1 MQYFLALKLGQK
13 RVAESRE
20 YLNTLTGGKAM
31 PALALAATKSN
42 VWQAVGEE
50 NLYAFVDESAGFILT
65 DNSGYILALV
75 DKSGSSKTI
84 VQGVT
89 QLQKENL
96 EKNEWNSLL
105 DNEKLKRINSI
116 EDNIYPFE
124 GTLLSFENYKNLLG
138 NIKGEIDWWV
148 ISSNPSIFIDES
160 IPF

>member
-13 RVAESRE
+13 RVAAARE
-20 YLNTLTGGKAM
+20 YLNTLTNGKAM
-31 PALALAATKSN
+31 PALALTDTKSN

-75 DKSGSSKTI
+75 DKPGSSKTI

-96 EKNEWNSLL
+96 EKIF
-105 DNEKLKRINSI
+105 EK
-116 EDNIYPFE
+116 DNIPKFE
-124 GTLLSFENYKNLLG
+124 GK
-138 NIKGEIDWWV
+138 V
-148 ISSNPSIFIDES
+148 ILPV
-160 IPF
+160 